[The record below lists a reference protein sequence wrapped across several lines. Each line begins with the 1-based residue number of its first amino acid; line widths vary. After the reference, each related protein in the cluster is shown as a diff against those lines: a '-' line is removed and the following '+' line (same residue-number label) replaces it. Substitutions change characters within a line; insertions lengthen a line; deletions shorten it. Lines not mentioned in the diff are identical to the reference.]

1 MKNLIFYKTTADF
14 DNTGEVLI
22 YKSLLQFLRKYGDVI
37 INDGDSIQPQFL
49 ERIGIKE
56 QERLSNRTNSSFIA
70 HMLCTAL
77 RNMFSPRQIYFVTG
91 VGEHSVR
98 TGKAALKNFF
108 AIGFIGLMRCCG
120 VKAIRIGMS
129 MRFSDN
135 FLAKQS
141 ERMLSHLFNHYYV
154 RDSISLNNCHEAGV
168 KKCQLAPDLSW
179 GYAINVPTTGTN
191 EDKNVIIFSFRN
203 YCEPGT
209 TGETYKKLLTGR
221 ILALITFLSE
231 KKIYKIWLTH
241 QCNEDYT
248 YAKEIYD
255 LLPTRD
261 RVELKQELVTLD
273 NGEEYYGKAVI
284 TLSNRL
290 HVMLLAYKF
299 GSPTVCLTDVEKHRK
314 ITGIFLDNNLG
325 NVLMDINEPTDKLC
339 GMLDKLITDK
349 DCLESNIKNAEARNL
364 EKLDSIFGKMFIRKQ

>member
-221 ILALITFLSE
+221 IFALITFLSE

-273 NGEEYYGKAVI
+273 NGEEIYGKAVI

>member
-37 INDGDSIQPQFL
+37 VNDGDSIQPKFL
-49 ERIGIKE
+49 ERIEIAE
-56 QERLSNRTNSSFIA
+56 QERLSNWTNNSFIV

-77 RNMFSPRQIYFVTG
+77 RNIFSSRQIYFVTG

-98 TGKAALKNFF
+98 TGKAVLKNFF

-129 MRFSDN
+129 MRFSNN
-135 FLAKQS
+135 FLAKRS

-154 RDSISLNNCHEAGV
+154 RDSISLNNCREAGV

-179 GYAINVPTTGTN
+179 GYAINAPATKTK
-191 EDKNVIIFSFRN
+191 EDKDVIIFSFRN
-203 YCEPGT
+203 YCESGVNR
-209 TGETYKKLLTGR
+209 EAYKKLLTER
-221 ILALITFLSE
+221 IVALITYLTE
-231 KKIYKIWLTH
+231 KGIYKIWLTH

-255 LLPTRD
+255 LLPARN
-261 RVELKQELVTLD
+261 RVELKQELVTLE
-273 NGEEYYGKAVI
+273 NGEDYYGKAI
-284 TLSNRL
+284 LTLSNRL

-299 GSPTVCLTDVEKHRK
+299 GSPTVCLTDVERHRK
-314 ITGIFLDNNLG
+314 ITGIFRDNNLG
-325 NVLMDINEPTDKLC
+325 DVLMDINEPPHSIQEKV
-339 GMLDKLITDK
+339 
-349 DCLESNIKNAEARNL
+349 
-364 EKLDSIFGKMFIRKQ
+364 EKLMAIGIA